1 MGRMSTPDRI
11 AEAIS
16 SDVTLNDSEREAVL
30 EIALL
35 AISADRSIDDDE
47 RVALRSVAAALG
59 GEAAAARAE
68 ADVDALIARGLI
80 AREDADARLRELAP
94 RFTSDGARAV
104 AYKAALAMAM
114 ANRDDADEEFEFD
127 LQLIDALDLS
137 QETVDALATQ
147 VRSALDA

>member
-1 MGRMSTPDRI
+1 MSTPDRI
-11 AEAIS
+11 ADAIS
-16 SDVTLNDSEREAVL
+16 SDVVLSEGEREAVL

-35 AISADRSIDDDE
+35 AISADRSIDQDE
-47 RVALRSVAAALG
+47 RVALRSIAAALG

-80 AREDADARLRELAP
+80 ARDDADARLRELAP
-94 RFTSDGARAV
+94 RFRSDAARGV
-104 AYKAALAMAM
+104 AYKAALAVAK

-137 QETVDALATQ
+137 QEAVDALAAQ
-147 VRSALDA
+147 VSRALDD